1 MAFANAKVLL
11 LGEHAVVYG
20 QPAVAAG
27 LDLGVDATGEAG
39 TWQLVCDAWGIDAR
53 PGDGTR
59 VGEAFAALVER
70 LGATVGPGASVRV
83 TLTPTVPAGA
93 GLGSSAAMAVATA
106 RAIADQAGAALDE
119 DTLFDAA
126 LASERVFHANPSGL
140 DHAVAMRGGL
150 VSYVR
155 GTPPLIRSIQ
165 SPAPLDLVIAQV
177 APGGDT
183 GALVSG
189 VAARRDRFPDAIG
202 RIIESIGDVARR
214 GAAAIGAGDVAAL
227 GELMDIDHGLLS
239 ALGVSTP
246 ELDAAVG
253 AARHAGALG
262 AKLTG
267 AGGGGCMVA
276 LVTPDTASR
285 VASALDALGATVY
298 PARVGG

>member
-27 LDLGVDATGEAG
+27 LDLGVSATGEDG
-39 TWQLVCDAWGIDAR
+39 DWRLVCDAWNIDAR

-59 VGEAFAALVER
+59 VGEAFAALIER
-70 LGATVGPGASVRV
+70 LGGLVGAGDAVRV
-83 TLTPTVPAGA
+83 TLAPTVPPGA

-106 RAIADQAGAALDE
+106 RAIADHAGASLDE
-119 DTLFDAA
+119 DTLFAAA
-126 LASERVFHANPSGL
+126 LGSERVFHANPSGL

-155 GTPPLIRSIQ
+155 GTPPTIRSVQ
-165 SPAPLDLVIAQV
+165 SPTPLDLVIAQV

-189 VAARRDRFPDAIG
+189 VALRRERFPDAIG
-202 RIIESIGDVARR
+202 RVIESIGDVARR
-214 GAAAIGAGDVAAL
+214 GEAAIVAGDVTTL
-227 GELMDIDHGLLS
+227 GELMDIDHGLLC

-253 AARHAGALG
+253 AARAAGALG

-276 LVTPDTASR
+276 LVTAETADG

-298 PARVGG
+298 PARVGD